1 MKERLRGNLDMLVLR
16 VLEDRPLHG
25 YAVVQVLRER
35 SGGVFELPEGSVYP
49 SLHRLEAAGLLES
62 DWHEVDGRRRRVY
75 RTSAAGS
82 SAAEAQRREWEQFST
97 AVGSVLAGGP
107 A

>member
-16 VLEDRPLHG
+16 VLEDGPLHG

-35 SGGVFELPEGSVYP
+35 SGGVFELPEGRVYP
-49 SLHRLEAAGLLES
+49 SLHRLEAAGLLE
-62 DWHEVDGRRRRVY
+62 
-75 RTSAAGS
+75 TFSAA
-82 SAAEAQRREWEQFST
+82 
-97 AVGSVLAGGP
+97 VVSVLAGP

>member
-1 MKERLRGNLDMLVLR
+1 MKERLRGNLDMLVLG
-16 VLEDRPLHG
+16 VLEEGPLHG
-25 YAVVQVLRER
+25 YGVVRALKER

-49 SLHRLEAAGLLES
+49 SLHRLESAGLLVS
-62 DWHEVDGRRRRVY
+62 DWQEVDGRRRRIY

-82 SAAEAQRREWEQFST
+82 AAAVAERREWERFTQ
-97 AVGSVLAGGP
+97 AVGAVLAGP